1 MTIMHLTCDIA
12 IGLSRFSCYGLVF
25 RTFLRKTPLVLHST
39 GQRQMETTCAFSAY
53 IQICFAFQDICNKVD
68 TALIEMCV
76 GEKNSGLAL
85 FRSTPH
91 ETNVKIL
98 RAFLMSFFKP
108 LIIPRFLATAII
120 LKNQQ
125 QIIYLQTIQ
134 EYIQRTYISWGNF
147 FQTIFLIFF
156 CDFLGC

>member
-1 MTIMHLTCDIA
+1 MHLTCDIA

-25 RTFLRKTPLVLHST
+25 RTFLRRTPLVLHST

-108 LIIPRFLATAII
+108 LYHPQIPSNSNFF
-120 LKNQQ
+120 KNQQ
-125 QIIYLQTIQ
+125 QAIYSHEIQ
-134 EYIQRTYISWGNF
+134 EYTNTFRKHIFFWGIF
-147 FQTIFLIFF
+147 FQNIF
-156 CDFLGC
+156 